1 MAAVRPRGRADGPQ
15 AQGSA
20 KSPSEHRSWSR
31 PRSMPLPSPSRECA
45 GEHLLDHGQGL
56 VEIVRRRN
64 RIDFDPFPWE
74 SRVGN

>member
-1 MAAVRPRGRADGPQ
+1 MTC
-15 AQGSA
+15 
-20 KSPSEHRSWSR
+20 SE
-31 PRSMPLPSPSRECA
+31 LPSNMRDFKRLAEYLRRSAQRGARMTWPLSAREE
-45 GEHLLDHGQGL
+45 GLTVRKLDHGQGL